1 MASEWIKCISAQDK
15 SMSIYINMA
24 LATTAS
30 LRKRSSRRASSS
42 GIDMPSGISTVSAES
57 AGENRGPSKPLTPAI
72 GLASLDRIRRMNDT
86 RLKIYRIDQKIG
98 WMFTTILRNLRLK
111 TIDASPTK
119 DVVRFFLIFIELP
132 RVLIESRQIP

>member
-1 MASEWIKCISAQDK
+1 
-15 SMSIYINMA
+15 
-24 LATTAS
+24 
-30 LRKRSSRRASSS
+30 
-42 GIDMPSGISTVSAES
+42 
-57 AGENRGPSKPLTPAI
+57 
-72 GLASLDRIRRMNDT
+72 MNDT